1 MKKFIKFFLSIIVI
15 LNCVSG
21 CGNDVEDANFEL
33 EGDVDSQVEVENSDE
48 TNGGAD
54 SDINVS
60 EYVFDIEGQLDGNAI
75 IRPNCML
82 LLKSDGTV
90 VGKGD
95 SSFGELGNG
104 ERTGCNSWTTVSDL
118 NGVKKIYATIGV
130 GTSNS
135 EIDRKYDFCYALS
148 KDGNLYRWGGNIL
161 KPESF
166 LHDVENFICCGMDSD
181 TFLVEYSDG
190 HKDMIISSTI
200 STSIIDITKIIK
212 NCKILYADAYHL
224 VIKEI
229 DSGMTYHVDLE
240 IDSDKEVAIDEK
252 HSIYR
257 SECKEIARCKLG
269 AHINKVGGVCYDR
282 IYVISEKGAVRSFV
296 IKNGSISSK
305 EGWSGRGYKYY
316 DEYDYRNH
324 SVFSL
329 LGGQVETRGE
339 NEYGQLGDG
348 TTIDYWDGWISVDEF
363 ECVEL
368 QTGEGDGGIY
378 CVALDVNHNIWCW
391 GGGFDSTPKIEIAIE
406 SNDGDMIGN

>member
-130 GTSNS
+130 ETSNS

-148 KDGNLYRWGGNIL
+148 KDGNL
-161 KPESF
+161 
-166 LHDVENFICCGMDSD
+166 
-181 TFLVEYSDG
+181 
-190 HKDMIISSTI
+190 
-200 STSIIDITKIIK
+200 
-212 NCKILYADAYHL
+212 
-224 VIKEI
+224 
-229 DSGMTYHVDLE
+229 
-240 IDSDKEVAIDEK
+240 
-252 HSIYR
+252 
-257 SECKEIARCKLG
+257 
-269 AHINKVGGVCYDR
+269 
-282 IYVISEKGAVRSFV
+282 
-296 IKNGSISSK
+296 
-305 EGWSGRGYKYY
+305 
-316 DEYDYRNH
+316 
-324 SVFSL
+324 
-329 LGGQVETRGE
+329 
-339 NEYGQLGDG
+339 
-348 TTIDYWDGWISVDEF
+348 
-363 ECVEL
+363 
-368 QTGEGDGGIY
+368 
-378 CVALDVNHNIWCW
+378 
-391 GGGFDSTPKIEIAIE
+391 
-406 SNDGDMIGN
+406 